1 MRSMKKLLLVS
12 LLLNLNES
20 YSQDYFNPLFLGE
33 DVASIEDLSYISSGN
48 NIAPGKYL
56 LYVYVGESYISNTNI
71 EFIENKEEK
80 KVNAC
85 FTSNIIDSIPFI
97 NDIKNKIN
105 SEIKDSNECIDISKY
120 INDFSYDVDLS
131 KLTLKLSIPQIY
143 LKSIRSTLANESD
156 WDDGISALMM
166 NYRFNGSFSKNK
178 DMDDYSSSFINL
190 TNRLNIGPWRL
201 FSNSYYNQSKMG
213 STTNHDFKSNN
224 TYISRNFNSI
234 KSTLIAGQNVLGSIL
249 FDSNPYIGITLATAN
264 EMLPDSERGY
274 SPTIKGIAESRS
286 KITIKQNGNILYQ
299 EYINPGPYNIDNL
312 NSVGTSGDYEVELT
326 SAEGT
331 VTKYIVP
338 YSSLPNL
345 LRKGSYN
352 YSVSLGQLDID
363 SAKKNKFIQGSLAIG
378 LALDTTLYAGYQI
391 ANEYTATGLGVG
403 KDIGR
408 FGALSVDA
416 IYAQAKIDNNTYN
429 GQSYRILFA
438 KSFSDTGTNIQLTGY
453 RYSTSDYYT
462 FSEANYRNSHN
473 SDINDPSYYSY
484 YSGRKK
490 NSFQVNV
497 AQSLGDLGQLYVW
510 GNIDSYWGS
519 DSKSKNIQIGWNKT
533 FKELNNIMVS
543 ASYNKNTYSGNTD
556 NIFYLSLSM
565 PLSNGMDNNR
575 MYLSN
580 STTYTDSKYNNLTS
594 LYGNALDNRLN
605 YNIYQTVNNN
615 NVNEQSNLNLR
626 YKANVAEFNAGTT
639 YSSKSTEFDYGMAGA
654 VLVHSGGVIFSREA
668 NDTAILIEAKGAA
681 GAQIDKNGDNIT
693 ISNNG
698 YALIPYATA
707 YHYNDIG
714 LSPDSFG
721 VGYDID
727 SKIIKVAP
735 TRGAISKVVFDVR
748 RGYNFLVSVTYQG
761 KPIKFGTLV
770 INNSDQT
777 TSIANDDSTVYL
789 TGVKSNSSYSI
800 KINSD
805 TTCDFSINY
814 DDNAEMKNINK
825 INAVCK

>member
-1 MRSMKKLLLVS
+1 MRSMRKILFVILF
-12 LLLNLNES
+12 LNLNES

-56 LYVYVGESYISNTNI
+56 LYVYVGENYIQNTNI
-71 EFIENKEEK
+71 EFKENKSEK

-85 FTSNIIDSIPFI
+85 FTKNIIDEISF
-97 NDIKNKIN
+97 NDEIKNKFN
-105 SEIKDSNECIDISKY
+105 LLVKDSTECIDIDKY
-120 INDFSYDVDLS
+120 IDDFSYDVNLS

-143 LKSIRSTLANESD
+143 LKSIRTTLANESD

-166 NYRFNGSFSKNK
+166 NYKFNGSFSKNRN
-178 DMDDYSSSFINL
+178 MDDYSSSFLNL
-190 TNRLNIGPWRL
+190 TNRLNIGSWRL
-201 FSNSYYNQSKMG
+201 HSNLYYNQSKIG
-213 STTNHDFKSNN
+213 STTNHDLKSSN
-224 TYISRNFNSI
+224 TYASRNFNSI
-234 KSTLIAGQNVLGSIL
+234 KSTLITGQHVLGSIL
-249 FDSNPYIGITLATAN
+249 FDSNPYIGITLATAS
-264 EMLPDSERGY
+264 EMLPDSEKGY

-286 KITIKQNGNILYQ
+286 KITVKQNGSILYQ

-312 NSVGTSGDYEVELT
+312 NSVGSSGDYEVELT
-326 SAEGT
+326 SAEGI
-331 VTKYIVP
+331 VTTYIVP

-363 SAKKNKFIQGSLAIG
+363 SAKKNKFVQGSLAIG
-378 LALDTTLYAGYQI
+378 LGLETTLYTGYQI
-391 ANEYTATGLGVG
+391 ANRYTATGFGLG

-408 FGALSVDA
+408 YGALSVDA
-416 IYAQAKIDNNTYN
+416 TYAQAKIDDDTYN
-429 GQSYRILFA
+429 GQSYRVLFA
-438 KSFSDTGTNIQLTGY
+438 KSFNDTGTNIQLTGY
-453 RYSTSDYYT
+453 RYSTSDYFT

-484 YSGRKK
+484 YSGQKK
-490 NSFQVNV
+490 SSFQVNL
-497 AQSLGDLGQLYVW
+497 AQNLGDLGQLYIW
-510 GNIDSYWGS
+510 GNVDSYWGS
-519 DSKSKNIQIGWNKT
+519 DKKSKNIQIGWNRT

-556 NIFYLSLSM
+556 NTFYLSLSM
-565 PLSNGMDNNR
+565 PLSNGMNDNK
-575 MYLSN
+575 MYLTN
-580 STTYTDSKYNNLTS
+580 STTYNDSKYNNLTS
-594 LYGNALDNRLN
+594 LYGNALDNKLS
-605 YNIYQTVNNN
+605 YNLYQSVNNN
-615 NVNEQSNLNLR
+615 VSDQSNLNLR

-654 VLVHSGGVIFSREA
+654 VLVHSGGVVFSREA

-681 GAQIDKNGDNIT
+681 GARLDRNGDNIT

-707 YHYNDIG
+707 YHYNDVG

-721 VGYDID
+721 SGYDID
-727 SKIIKVAP
+727 SKIMKVAP
-735 TRGAISKVVFDVR
+735 TRGAISKVIFDVR
-748 RGYNFLVSVTYQG
+748 KGYNFLVSVTYQG

-789 TGVKSNSSYSI
+789 TGVKSKSSYSV
-800 KINSD
+800 KIDKD
-805 TTCDFSINY
+805 TSCDFLIDY

-825 INAVCK
+825 INVTCK